1 MKHKKGHQTR
11 KTIPPG
17 TECGWLTVLRP
28 GPMVQGTVGLKST
41 SVCRC
46 RCGRETT
53 VLNANFNMNLKKGS
67 MMSCGCY
74 ASSFESRS
82 FRFSGPYAG
91 ESTTRLANEH
101 RQMMSR
107 CYDKKNKSWKFYGAH
122 GVAVCEQWRDY
133 RVFKE
138 WALAN
143 GYRDDLTLD
152 RIDFL
157 GDYEPSNCR
166 WITIQEQQ
174 LNKRSNRWLTYK
186 GQTKPMMAW
195 ANELGVNYHLLRSR
209 LNYGW
214 TVERALETPSD
225 SRFNRPNVIYVEYHG
240 ETKPLIEWARCLGLT
255 YETLKY
261 RYYKKWPVEKM
272 LSKGKD
278 KYEGKAKET

>member
-1 MKHKKGHQTR
+1 MKRKKGRQTR

-17 TECGWLTVLRP
+17 TKCGWLTVLRP

-53 VLNANFNMNLKKGS
+53 VLNANFNTNLKKGS

-82 FRFSGPYAG
+82 LWFSGPYSG

-101 RQMMSR
+101 RLMMSR
-107 CYDKKNKSWKFYGAH
+107 CYNKKDKSWKFYGEH
-122 GVAVCEQWRDY
+122 GVTVCNQWHDY

-138 WALAN
+138 WAFAN

-152 RIDFL
+152 RVDFL
-157 GDYEPSNCR
+157 GNYEPDNCR

-174 LNKRSNRWLTYK
+174 LNKRSNRWLTYR
-186 GQTKPMMAW
+186 GQTKPMRVW
-195 ANELGVNYHLLRSR
+195 ATELGINYYVLRSR
-209 LNYGW
+209 MMYGW
-214 TVERALETPSD
+214 SVERAFETPPD
-225 SRFNRPNVIYVEYHG
+225 SRFNRPNIIYVTYHG
-240 ETKPLIEWARCLGLT
+240 DTKPLIEWARCLGLK

-261 RYYKKWPVEKM
+261 RYYKGWSPEEIFNGRPNKHERKT
-272 LSKGKD
+272 
-278 KYEGKAKET
+278 KET